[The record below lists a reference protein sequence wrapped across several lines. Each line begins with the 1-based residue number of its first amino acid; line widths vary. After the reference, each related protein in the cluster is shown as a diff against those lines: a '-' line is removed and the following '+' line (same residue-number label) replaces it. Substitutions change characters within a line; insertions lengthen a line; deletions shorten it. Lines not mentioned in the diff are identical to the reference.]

1 MHEVVKLTSTRFLD
15 LAVPE
20 QRDTPCRLIVR
31 DMHVSVYQRPRSLF
45 SWIPTMVV
53 ELPSSMKG
61 GGDDKVD
68 HFTVRAEKVWSSF
81 GRKN

>member
-1 MHEVVKLTSTRFLD
+1 
-15 LAVPE
+15 
-20 QRDTPCRLIVR
+20 
-31 DMHVSVYQRPRSLF
+31 
-45 SWIPTMVV
+45 MVV

-68 HFTVRAEKVWSSF
+68 RFTVRVEKVWSSF